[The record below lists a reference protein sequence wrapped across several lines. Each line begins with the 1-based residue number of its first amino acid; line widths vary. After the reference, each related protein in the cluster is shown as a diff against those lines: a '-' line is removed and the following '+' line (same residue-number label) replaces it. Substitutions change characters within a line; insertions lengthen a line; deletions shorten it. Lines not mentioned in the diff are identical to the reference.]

1 MPIGIIA
8 SISSNFLTKS
18 EGIYATVNNIELVF
32 VIICFLYSEKK
43 IRILRYMDINNVR
56 KFSYNY

>member
-32 VIICFLYSEKK
+32 VIIYLLFVFRKENSHITLYGHQ
-43 IRILRYMDINNVR
+43 
-56 KFSYNY
+56 

>member
-32 VIICFLYSEKK
+32 VIILFVFCIKIKIWKK
-43 IRILRYMDINNVR
+43 KYNKIN
-56 KFSYNY
+56 